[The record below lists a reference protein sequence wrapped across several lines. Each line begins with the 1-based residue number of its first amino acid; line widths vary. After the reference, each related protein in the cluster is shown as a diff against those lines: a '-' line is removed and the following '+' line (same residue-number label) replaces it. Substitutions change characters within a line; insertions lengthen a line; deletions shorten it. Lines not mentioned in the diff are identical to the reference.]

1 MSRIAILLIL
11 ALAIPFA
18 SALEPMHVI
27 SPSNANIQPG
37 GEMDLGTIGPGQT
50 FDIQIDPLVLTGGVN
65 DIGGRWDQAVVD
77 SLPDGWSASPSK
89 IYSNPM
95 QVKVTAAPDAPD
107 GDYRFEVKLI
117 DEGGAEHIGGELSA
131 FFTVHVKKDIL
142 SMSVDGPTSEEVS
155 AGQPARYFI
164 TITNKGANDRFTVAS
179 SGVSGWSFTKEVYI
193 AGGSPKTIM
202 YEVVGEEEGYY
213 KVAISAR
220 SASSPLIQ
228 ASAPV
233 SLSVH
238 SNLIADYKA
247 TSNGVLLFP
256 FLMAPLYSLAGLIS
270 LFLG

>member
-1 MSRIAILLIL
+1 MDKLAFLLIL
-11 ALAIPFA
+11 TAAVSCAF
-18 SALEPMHVI
+18 ALEPMRVL
-27 SPSNANIQPG
+27 SPAIANIEPG
-37 GEMDLGTIGPGQT
+37 GELDVGTIGPGQT

-65 DIGGRWDQAVVD
+65 DIGGRWDRAVVE
-77 SLPDGWSASPSK
+77 SLPEGWVAMPSK

-95 QVKVTAAPDAPD
+95 QVKVTASPDAPD
-107 GDYRFEVKLI
+107 GDYRFEVKLV

-131 FFTVHVKKDIL
+131 FFIVHVKKDIL

-164 TITNKGANDRFTVAS
+164 TITNKGANDRFTVLS

-193 AGGSPKTIM
+193 AGGTSKIIM

-213 KVAISAR
+213 RVIISAR
-220 SASSPLIQ
+220 SASSPLITT
-228 ASAPV
+228 SAPV

-256 FLMAPLYSLAGLIS
+256 FLMAPLYSLAGMIS